1 MNVERLNQ
9 SVNARSYDSPT
20 RRAQAEKTRRQ
31 IADAA
36 RDLFVERGWSGTRVR
51 DVAAAAGV
59 SEPTVYAVYGN
70 KAGLAT
76 ALLDSLTAAVD
87 LPRHMSEIK
96 AAEGDP
102 PRQIAALVAID
113 RQLFEHGADA
123 ITVIREA
130 GKSNPDLAP
139 VYAARP
145 PAGRRGSPAG
155 VRLLAVAG
163 VARRRWPGGRA
174 GHGRRAA
181 QRRRLPRARP
191 GPRMV
196 AGPCRGVVGR
206 HARAP
211 AAARPAARCSCLRPS
226 ASCLAR
232 GSH

>member
-1 MNVERLNQ
+1 MNVERLNE

-36 RDLFVERGWSGTRVR
+36 RNLFVERGWSGTRVR

-87 LPRHMSEIK
+87 FPRHMSELA

-102 PRQIAALVAID
+102 QRQIAALVAID

-130 GKSNPDLAP
+130 GRTNPDLAH
-139 VYAARP
+139 VYAAGRQQGDEARRRVYGSW
-145 PAGRRGSPAG
+145 PARVWREGVGLEDALDTAAAVLSVDVYLELTHVRGWSPDRVQAWWADTL
-155 VRLLAVAG
+155 VRLLLRDPPPVA
-163 VARRRWPGGRA
+163 P
-174 GHGRRAA
+174 
-181 QRRRLPRARP
+181 
-191 GPRMV
+191 
-196 AGPCRGVVGR
+196 
-206 HARAP
+206 
-211 AAARPAARCSCLRPS
+211 
-226 ASCLAR
+226 
-232 GSH
+232 

>member
-1 MNVERLNQ
+1 MNVERLTQ

-36 RDLFVERGWSGTRVR
+36 RALFVEKGWSGTRVR

-76 ALLDSLTAAVD
+76 ALLDSLTAVVD
-87 LPRHMSEIK
+87 FPRHLSELR

-102 PRQIAALVAID
+102 VRQIAALVAID

-130 GKSNPDLAP
+130 GRSNPDLAP
-139 VYAARP
+139 VYAT
-145 PAGRRGSPAG
+145 GRQQGEE
-155 VRLLAVAG
+155 
-163 VARRRWPGGRA
+163 ARRRVYGSWPEQVWRD
-174 GHGRRAA
+174 
-181 QRRRLPRARP
+181 
-191 GPRMV
+191 
-196 AGPCRGVVGR
+196 GVSVQD
-206 HARAP
+206 ALDT
-211 AAARPAARCSCLRPS
+211 AAALLSVDVYLELTQTRGWSADRVQAWWADTLVHLLLQDPRPVAP
-226 ASCLAR
+226 
-232 GSH
+232 

>member
-1 MNVERLNQ
+1 MNVDRLTE

-36 RDLFVERGWSGTRVR
+36 RTLFVERGWSGTRVR
-51 DVAAAAGV
+51 DVAIEAGV

-87 LPRHMSEIK
+87 FPRHMAELK
-96 AAEGDP
+96 VAEGDP

-130 GKSNPDLAP
+130 GRSNPDLAP
-139 VYAARP
+139 VYAAGRKQGDEARRRVYGAW
-145 PAGRRGSPAG
+145 PAQVWRDGVGLEDALDTAAALLTVDVYLELTQERGWSPDRVEVWWADTL
-155 VRLLAVAG
+155 VRLLLRDTRSVAI
-163 VARRRWPGGRA
+163 
-174 GHGRRAA
+174 
-181 QRRRLPRARP
+181 
-191 GPRMV
+191 
-196 AGPCRGVVGR
+196 
-206 HARAP
+206 
-211 AAARPAARCSCLRPS
+211 
-226 ASCLAR
+226 
-232 GSH
+232 